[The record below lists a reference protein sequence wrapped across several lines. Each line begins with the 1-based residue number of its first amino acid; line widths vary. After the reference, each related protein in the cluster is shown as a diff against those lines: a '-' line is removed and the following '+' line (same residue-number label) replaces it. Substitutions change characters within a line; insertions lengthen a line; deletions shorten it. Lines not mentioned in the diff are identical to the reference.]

1 MKKTITFLV
10 FTMAFQ
16 ISNAGVLPTSY
27 LTIEALISAHKK
39 QTTLLQERNKNE
51 VANTGLQLT
60 VSNITKKYNL
70 IKKKMD
76 GRIKSTYT
84 TILFTKE
91 AADIIL
97 TTKKITELEAT
108 FVSFATQNA
117 KKKPII
123 MLTVYQVEKQFSGM
137 IGELENLTLSAMA
150 QGAKV
155 SFATSKQRFEFVRR
169 MQEILDEMKWLL
181 SGKYCYIK
189 YVVEGDLRVDAVR
202 EILNAKE
209 ASNIANEI
217 INNFKKK

>member
-117 KKKPII
+117 KKN
-123 MLTVYQVEKQFSGM
+123 Q
-137 IGELENLTLSAMA
+137 
-150 QGAKV
+150 
-155 SFATSKQRFEFVRR
+155 
-169 MQEILDEMKWLL
+169 
-181 SGKYCYIK
+181 
-189 YVVEGDLRVDAVR
+189 
-202 EILNAKE
+202 
-209 ASNIANEI
+209 
-217 INNFKKK
+217 